1 MPGTKEIRSKIAS
14 VKSTQKITKAMQMVA
29 TSKMRR
35 AQERM
40 RLARPYAQKMRNV
53 IGHLTE
59 ANPDYRHP
67 FLVTREPK
75 AVGFIVIST
84 DRGLAGALN
93 ANVFKQTLL
102 LMREWQGKG
111 AQVSLCIIGTKG
123 LAFFRRLSVPIL
135 ANVSHLGDRPHVK
148 DLIGTVKVMLDAYR
162 AGALDRLLLVNA
174 QFVNTMTQRA
184 AVEQLLPIEAL
195 DTEGLQEH
203 WDYIYEPEAAYILDG
218 LLMRYIESQVYR
230 AAVENVASEMAARM
244 VAMKAASDNAGKL
257 ITELQLIYN
266 KARQA
271 AITKRSEEHT
281 SELQSQSNLVCRLL
295 LEKKKKKS
303 KKRPH
308 LSIEVQAAFNSIR

>member
-1 MPGTKEIRSKIAS
+1 MPGTKEIRTKIAS

-40 RLARPYAQKMRNV
+40 KLARPYAQKMLNV

-59 ANPDYRHP
+59 ANPDYCHP
-67 FLVTREPK
+67 FLQEREAK
-75 AVGFIVIST
+75 SVGVIVIST

-102 LMREWQGKG
+102 LLREWQGKG
-111 AQVSLCIIGTKG
+111 AQISLCLIGSKG
-123 LAFFRRLSVPIL
+123 LNFFRRLGLPIL
-135 ANVSHLGDRPHVK
+135 ANVSGLGDRPHVK

-162 AGALDRLLLVNA
+162 EGRLDRLYLVNA
-174 QFVNTMTQRA
+174 QFVNTMTQKP
-184 AVEQLLPIEAL
+184 AVEQLLPVQAL
-195 DTEGLQEH
+195 DTDDLQEH
-203 WDYIYEPEAAYILDG
+203 WDYIYEPEAAAILDG

-230 AAVENVASEMAARM
+230 GAVENVASEMAARM

-257 ITELQLIYN
+257 INELQLIYN

-271 AITKRSEEHT
+271 AITKELSEI
-281 SELQSQSNLVCRLL
+281 VGG
-295 LEKKKKKS
+295 
-303 KKRPH
+303 
-308 LSIEVQAAFNSIR
+308 AAAV

>member
-35 AQERM
+35 AQDRM

-67 FLVTREPK
+67 FLSERDVK
-75 AVGFIVIST
+75 GVGIIIIST
-84 DRGLAGALN
+84 DRGLAGGLN
-93 ANVFKQTLL
+93 ANTFKQTLM

-111 AQVSLCIIGTKG
+111 ASVSLCLIGSKA
-123 LAFFRRLSVPIL
+123 LAFFRRLDVKIL
-135 ANVSHLGDRPHVK
+135 ANVSGLGDRPHIK

-162 AGALDRLLLVNA
+162 NGEIDRLFLVNA
-174 QFVNTMTQRA
+174 QFVNTMTQKPT
-184 AVEQLLPIEAL
+184 VEQLLPIQAV
-195 DTEGLQEH
+195 DTDSLPEH
-203 WDYIYEPEAAYILDG
+203 WDYIYEPEAKYILDG

-257 ITELQLIYN
+257 ISELQLIYN

-271 AITKRSEEHT
+271 AITKELSEI
-281 SELQSQSNLVCRLL
+281 VGG
-295 LEKKKKKS
+295 
-303 KKRPH
+303 
-308 LSIEVQAAFNSIR
+308 AAAV

>member
-40 RLARPYAQKMRNV
+40 RLARPYADKMRNV
-53 IGHLTE
+53 IGHLTQ
-59 ANPDYRHP
+59 ANPDYHHP
-67 FLVTREPK
+67 FLLTREVK
-75 AVGFIVIST
+75 AVGVIVIST

-93 ANVFKQTLL
+93 ATVFKQTLL

-111 AQVSLCIIGTKG
+111 ATVSLCLIGTKG
-123 LAFFRRLSVPIL
+123 MNFFRRLSMPVL
-135 ANVSHLGDRPHVK
+135 ANVAGLGDRPHVK

-162 AGALDRLLLVNA
+162 KGELDRLFLVNA
-174 QFVNTMTQRA
+174 QFVNTMTQKP
-184 AVEQLLPIEAL
+184 VVTQLLPIEPI

-203 WDYIYEPEAAYILDG
+203 WDYIYEPDAAAILEG

-230 AAVENVASEMAARM
+230 GAVENVASEMAARM
-244 VAMKAASDNAGKL
+244 VAMKAATDNAGKL
-257 ITELQLIYN
+257 INELQLIYN

-271 AITKRSEEHT
+271 AITK
-281 SELQSQSNLVCRLL
+281 ELAEIVGG
-295 LEKKKKKS
+295 
-303 KKRPH
+303 
-308 LSIEVQAAFNSIR
+308 AAAV

>member
-40 RLARPYAQKMRNV
+40 KLARPYARRMLEV

-67 FLVTREPK
+67 FLVTREPQ
-75 AVGFIVIST
+75 AVGIIVISS
-84 DRGLAGALN
+84 DRGLAGGLN
-93 ANVFKQTLL
+93 ANVFKQTLTL
-102 LMREWQGKG
+102 IREWQRKD
-111 AQVSLCIIGTKG
+111 VPVKLCLIGTKA
-123 LAFFRRLSVPIL
+123 LTFFRRLGLPIL
-135 ANVSHLGDRPHVK
+135 ANVTHLGDKPRVK

-162 AGALDRLLLVNA
+162 AGELDRLFLVNA
-174 QFVNTMTQRA
+174 QFVNTMTQKP
-184 AVEQLLPIEAL
+184 VTQQLLPIEAL

-203 WDYIYEPEAAYILDG
+203 WDYIYEPDAAGILDG

-244 VAMKAASDNAGKL
+244 IAMGAATDNAGKL
-257 ITELQLIYN
+257 IGELQLIYN
-266 KARQA
+266 TARQA
-271 AITKRSEEHT
+271 AITKELSEI
-281 SELQSQSNLVCRLL
+281 VGG
-295 LEKKKKKS
+295 
-303 KKRPH
+303 
-308 LSIEVQAAFNSIR
+308 AAAV